1 MSVIEGGGQRNI
13 IIINRGRIGYTR
25 PHDMTNRGPY
35 GPGKRTAAAA
45 EPAAI
50 PWPSAIDHRGEET
63 WGCRRAPCANLEL
76 SGREPSEL
84 ERLGDQTAVSL
95 GKRVGQNSKAKRGTS
110 MDPELPKDLDCLRP
124 DLVKSYQNIGGRKE
138 TAQVH
143 PYQLTMAMLHHPGWG
158 HSATI
163 MRSSPVSVY
172 APFTEITFP
181 PTAPSSLH
189 NREPSNPVSPEICA
203 RPNIEIYVFGEVDT
217 ETRCDDLIGPVS
229 SISDHIRLGHPTHKQ
244 ACYLLIRTL
253 GGSARPHIGETG
265 TEGLFVA
272 TGNSYWGINDSLT
285 TGKLLSEIVFEGK
298 AMSLDMI
305 EVDPWRIR

>member
-1 MSVIEGGGQRNI
+1 MGLLNDIVNVSFKLHR
-13 IIINRGRIGYTR
+13 
-25 PHDMTNRGPY
+25 
-35 GPGKRTAAAA
+35 AL
-45 EPAAI
+45 
-50 PWPSAIDHRGEET
+50 AIDHRGEEP
-63 WGCRRAPCANLEL
+63 WGCRRAPCANLEP
-76 SGREPSEL
+76 SGQERSEL

-110 MDPELPKDLDCLRP
+110 TDPELPKDLDCVTP
-124 DLVKSYQNIGGRKE
+124 DLVKSYQNIRGRKE

-143 PYQLTMAMLHHPGWG
+143 PYQLAMAMVMGIVYAETQSGTCTIRTTTIILAE

-163 MRSSPVSVY
+163 MGSSPVSVY
-172 APFTEITFP
+172 ALFTQITFP

-189 NREPSNPVSPEICA
+189 NKQPSNPVSSEICA
-203 RPNIEIYVFGEVDT
+203 RPNIEIYVFGEGDT
-217 ETRCDDLIGPVS
+217 EARCDDLIGPVS
-229 SISDHIRLGHPTHKQ
+229 SISDHIRLGHPTHKK

-272 TGNSYWGINDSLT
+272 TGNSCWGINDTPT

-298 AMSLDMI
+298 AVSLDMT
-305 EVDPWRIR
+305 E